1 MRKLSITL
9 SVLLIC
15 ASAAAPQRPAA
26 APADEG
32 FEGISRPSDD
42 RALAFTRP
50 GMIAKVFIED
60 GDYVEANQALIELDN
75 EAELVQLD
83 QLKAE
88 AEDTIRI
95 QAANAKLALS
105 KVKLQRVQNL
115 FDSGAA
121 TDLELREAQLELKMQ
136 ELSLDVVN
144 LEHLQNERKFQEAK
158 IILNRMRLVSPIAG
172 RVEGL
177 AVREGE
183 AAEALGKIIRV
194 VVIDPLWIQV
204 WVPICDAR
212 ELTEGGPARVTFC
225 DADGERETVDGKI
238 KFVRSVAQYTVISK
252 LEVRVE
258 VPNPS
263 RRPAGEKVI
272 VTFPPPER
280 AGEEKKVQDKV
291 AVESKV
297 KE

>member
-1 MRKLSITL
+1 MRKLSVTL

-15 ASAAAPQRPAA
+15 ASAAAPQWPAA

-75 EAELVQLD
+75 EAELVQLE

-95 QAANAKLALS
+95 RASEAKLDLS
-105 KVKLQRVQNL
+105 RVVLKRKLEAEEG
-115 FDSGAA
+115 GAA
-121 TDLELREAQLELKMQ
+121 GYLEVQEAKLDVEMQ

-144 LEHLQNERKFQEAK
+144 LEHLQNGRKFREAT
-158 IILNRMRLVSPIAG
+158 IILDRMRLVSPIAG

-280 AGEEKKVQDKV
+280 AGEEKRVQDKV